1 MKNQNS
7 ITFLLFLLALLQAGC
22 LDFHLTQPCWA
33 QQSEAQPPITPTE
46 RFTNKWAL
54 VIGVGSFA
62 EPTWNLKYATKDAND
77 FKKYLVDD
85 ANFDDKN
92 IELLTAE
99 NASKTTIEESIDKFA
114 GRVGKND
121 LMLIYIRTRGTLPH
135 FTKDGEPYLAMPTTG
150 LNNIEQTAIKMTDFS
165 ESIIK
170 KIHPKTIAI
179 IEDADYAKLNNG
191 GGAGIGPLID
201 LSKSASLAFV
211 GCGPLSWE
219 SKTYQNSI
227 FTRHLIDALKSGG
240 KTLDLFHVCDGFNDA
255 MGNEVEAIRHDR
267 YETAGASGFGH
278 EGAPMR
284 IYIAAPA
291 LKH

>member
-1 MKNQNS
+1 MKNRNS
-7 ITFLLFLLALLQAGC
+7 IKFFLFLLALLQASC
-22 LDFHLTQPCWA
+22 LDFHLAQPCWA
-33 QQSEAQPPITPTE
+33 QAKPPITPTE

-77 FKKYLVDD
+77 FKKYLFAH
-85 ANFDDKN
+85 ANFDEN
-92 IELLTAE
+92 NVELLTAE
-99 NASKTTIEESIDKFA
+99 NVSKTTIEEAIDRYA
-114 GRVGKND
+114 GRVGKDD

-135 FTKDGEPYLAMPTTG
+135 FTKDGGTYLSMPTTG
-150 LNNIEQTAIKMTDFS
+150 PHNIECTAIKMTEFS

-170 KIHPKTIAI
+170 KIHSKTIAI

-191 GGAGIGPLID
+191 AGPGISPLAD
-201 LSKSASLAFV
+201 LSKSASLVFV

-227 FTRHLIDALKSGG
+227 FTHHLIDALKSGG
-240 KTLDLFHVCDGFNDA
+240 TTLDLFHVCDGFNDA
-255 MGNEVEAIRHDR
+255 MSNEVEAIRHNRDER
-267 YETAGASGFGH
+267 GGTCGFGH

-291 LKH
+291 LKR